1 MLYYTVLDA
10 IIIVLF
16 LNSFNISELDAEVP
30 LPDNFIHMT
39 NEDKIAWLN
48 GISKDI
54 IRQWFFDGGTDICK
68 TLRDSLTDSNHP
80 ENFWL
85 SNLENGRIRY
95 HFCPKTYC
103 RVDSLQSHEIKVH
116 SVTIKKTP
124 EELKTAKTDQLQDYI
139 LLCFKL
145 VLQHKNLDT

>member
-1 MLYYTVLDA
+1 
-10 IIIVLF
+10 
-16 LNSFNISELDAEVP
+16 
-30 LPDNFIHMT
+30 MT

-68 TLRDSLTDSNHP
+68 TLRDSLTDPNHP
-80 ENFWL
+80 ENFWR

-103 RVDSLQSHEIKVH
+103 RVDSHQSHEIKVH
-116 SVTIKKTP
+116 SVTIKKTT